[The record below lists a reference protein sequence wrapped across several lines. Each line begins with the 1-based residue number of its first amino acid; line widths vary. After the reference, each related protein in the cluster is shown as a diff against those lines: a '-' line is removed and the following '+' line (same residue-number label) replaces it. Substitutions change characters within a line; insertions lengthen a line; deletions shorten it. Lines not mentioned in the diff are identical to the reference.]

1 LEQAPIRVGI
11 DSHGAEADGEGNA
24 TYTRNLISALYAQE
38 GDHSLALFAADPAHP
53 FYRGLPPR
61 PRSRAVGVSQGAGIL
76 RVALTLGRAAA
87 RERVDCLHVQYAGPL
102 GWRRP
107 LVVTVHDLG
116 FCTCPRRS
124 PPPSGS
130 RCACSFRGASRA
142 PRE

>member
-1 LEQAPIRVGI
+1 MPIRVGI

-24 TYTRNLISALYAQE
+24 TYGRNLISALYAEE

-87 RERVDCLHVQYAGPL
+87 RERVERELSFEART
-102 GWRRP
+102 RR
-107 LVVTVHDLG
+107 LESIYEELIQQ
-116 FCTCPRRS
+116 RRS
-124 PPPSGS
+124 VRASGWS
-130 RCACSFRGASRA
+130 AHA
-142 PRE
+142 